1 MKKII
6 LVAALATITACN
18 QSEAPAEPAA
28 TEEAAP
34 AADFVPAADGGPGYG
49 KFRIIHAD
57 GTVHTEDVREDGTYT
72 STLPDGT
79 TETGRWVQK
88 PGEYCTTS
96 DEEGATENCYP
107 EKIDE
112 SGKWVSTDTKTG
124 ETVTVERVEEGA
136 AATE

>member
-6 LVAALATITACN
+6 AVAGLAIVAACN
-18 QSEAPAEPAA
+18 QAEAPAETEA

-49 KFRIIHAD
+49 QFRILHAD

-79 TETGRWVQK
+79 VETGKWVQK

-112 SGKWVSTDTKTG
+112 NGKWVSTDTKTG
-124 ETVTVERVEEGA
+124 ETVIAERIEA
-136 AATE
+136 AAPAE